1 MSQLQRMMTTLDN
14 YMKKQQYGDVID
26 MCNKLYIT
34 QSPEGKYL
42 EYMLEAYRKATSA
55 ECIFTIPS
63 AVTYTKTSAI
73 QHFQTLLTH
82 TAPQTSTFCILHNEI
97 GVYYVNSNDFKS
109 AIHHFKQ
116 ILTVKNDIADVYNNI
131 AVCHINLKEYD
142 KARVCL
148 KLSLRLHECDNI
160 HMRLGELNMYT
171 KMYDAS
177 IKAYE
182 SMKHP
187 TTDDLYNA
195 CFPYLAKKQFLKGFK
210 LYENRLLRNE
220 ISRQTN
226 QITRVEIPVLPYWNG
241 TDSCNHLMIIYEQG
255 IGDNIQYFRFIIEL
269 SNKYPDMKI
278 TYFCKSTVSHL
289 FNTDPY
295 DNINVIDD
303 SRGVDTSIYDKK
315 LYIMSLP
322 YILKVETI
330 KPNSIN
336 YIVKDVHNDEIWKQR
351 LSAFTNKLRVGIVY
365 SGLLISY
372 IDKQINLDD
381 FKDICLDD
389 RFQTICLHRMDGKIS
404 EDFSRIDFADK
415 IMNYDIDTAKPFVD
429 TVSLLRN
436 IDVLVTIDTSIA
448 HMAGVMGVKT
458 LLLIGYTSEWRWFND
473 NDKVW
478 YDTVEIVRM
487 SEQKPLADL
496 LPRVKNLL
504 ITEYENKG

>member
-1 MSQLQRMMTTLDN
+1 MSQLQRTLTTLDN
-14 YMKKQQYGDVID
+14 YMKKHEYSEVID
-26 MCNKLYIT
+26 MCNKLYT
-34 QSPEGKYL
+34 TKYQDGKYL
-42 EYMLEAYRKATSA
+42 EYILEAYRKATSVNYN
-55 ECIFTIPS
+55 FTTPHI
-63 AVTYTKTSAI
+63 VYTNTDAI
-73 QHFQTLLTH
+73 QHFQKLLTH
-82 TAPQTSTFCILHNEI
+82 TAQQTPAFCILHNEI

-109 AIHHFKQ
+109 AIPHFKQ
-116 ILTVKNDIADVYNNI
+116 ILTIKNDIPDVYNNI

-195 CFPYLAKKQFLKGFK
+195 CFPYLAKKQYLKGFK
-210 LYENRLLRNE
+210 LYENRLVRNE

-241 TDSCNHLMIIYEQG
+241 TDLCNHLMIIYEQG

-269 SNKYPDMKI
+269 SNKYPHMKI
-278 TYFCKSTVSHL
+278 TYFCKSTISHL
-289 FNTDPY
+289 FNAEPY
-295 DNINVIDD
+295 ANIVVIDD
-303 SRGVDTSIYDKK
+303 SHGIDTSIYDKK

-322 YILKVETI
+322 YILKLQTI
-330 KPNSIN
+330 KPNQIN
-336 YIVKDVHNDEIWKQR
+336 YIVEDVNNDEIWKQR
-351 LSAFTNKLRVGIVY
+351 LSVFENKLRVGIVY

-404 EDFSRIDFADK
+404 DDFSRIDFADK

-504 ITEYENKG
+504 NTEYENKG

>member
-1 MSQLQRMMTTLDN
+1 MSQLQRTVTSLDN
-14 YMKKQQYGDVID
+14 YMKKQQYGHVID

-34 QSPEGKYL
+34 QSPDGKYL

-73 QHFQTLLTH
+73 QHFQKLLTH
-82 TAPQTSTFCILHNEI
+82 TAPQTSAFCILHNEI
-97 GVYYVNSNDFKS
+97 GVYYVNCNDFKS
-109 AIHHFKQ
+109 AVHHFKQ
-116 ILTVKNDIADVYNNI
+116 ILTVKNDIPDVYNNI

-220 ISRQTN
+220 ISSQTN

-322 YILKVETI
+322 YILKI
-330 KPNSIN
+330 QSIQPNKIN
-336 YIVKDVHNDEIWKQR
+336 YIVKDVHNDEIWQKR
-351 LSAFTNKLRVGIVY
+351 LSAFANKLKVGIVY

-389 RFQTICLHRMDGKIS
+389 RFKTICLHRLDGKIS

-448 HMAGVMGVKT
+448 HLAGVMGVKT
-458 LLLIGYTSEWRWFND
+458 LLLIGYTSEWRWFN
-473 NDKVW
+473 NSDKVW

>member
-1 MSQLQRMMTTLDN
+1 MSQLQRTLTTLDN
-14 YMKKQQYGDVID
+14 YMKKQEYSEVID
-26 MCNKLYIT
+26 MCNKLYTT
-34 QSPEGKYL
+34 QYQDSKYL
-42 EYMLEAYRKATSA
+42 EYILDAYRKATTID
-55 ECIFTIPS
+55 CNFTTPYI
-63 AVTYTKTSAI
+63 VYTKADAI
-73 QHFQTLLTH
+73 QHFQKLLKH
-82 TAPQTSTFCILHNEI
+82 TAPQTPAFCILHNEI
-97 GVYYVNSNDFKS
+97 GIYYVNSNDFKS
-109 AIHHFKQ
+109 AIQHFKQ
-116 ILTVKNDIADVYNNI
+116 ILTVKNDIPDVYNNI
-131 AVCHINLKEYD
+131 AVCHINLKQYD

-148 KLSLRLHECDNI
+148 NLSLRLHECDNI

-187 TTDDLYNA
+187 TTDDLYNT
-195 CFPYLAKKQFLKGFK
+195 CFPYLAKKQYLKGFK

-226 QITRVEIPVLPYWNG
+226 QISRVEIPILQYWNG
-241 TDSCNHLMIIYEQG
+241 TDLCNHLMIIYEQG

-269 SNKYPDMKI
+269 SNKYPQMKI
-278 TYFCKSTVSHL
+278 TYFCKSTISHL
-289 FNTDPY
+289 FNAEPY
-295 DNINVIDD
+295 ANIDVIDD
-303 SRGVDTSIYDKK
+303 SQPLDISIYDKK

-322 YILKVETI
+322 YILKLQII
-330 KPNSIN
+330 KPNQIN
-336 YIVKDVHNDEIWKQR
+336 YIVKDVINDEIWKQR

-415 IMNYDIDTAKPFVD
+415 IMNYDIDTIKPFVD

-504 ITEYENKG
+504 ITEYENKR